1 MNMILAAVLAAT
13 TVYVSPKGSDS
24 NDGSKQKPVLSA
36 ARAVEIVRGV
46 AVDETKTIVFMDG
59 VHYFTNEV
67 RLVAADRDY
76 VFRAEHKG
84 KSRLTGSVKVTGWRT
99 DPADPRFLVADFPFE
114 PTKAA
119 KYAFVANGKL
129 ADFAAY
135 PELSGHRTLR
145 YMATQEDV
153 PKNNRTVLEYDPL
166 DLPNGMDFRDIDL
179 KSAFVIIPQEWAS
192 TSSYIAT
199 NDWEHNVFHL
209 AVKSDMPLG
218 RFNTGYKIVNTRHG
232 MREPGTWMFE
242 ATAGRIIYWP
252 RQDETAEKLDAYI
265 SRSPSLF
272 AMSGSSGV
280 VFQGL
285 VMDGCAAP
293 PGGGLYAK
301 ECLRALVGGRGVVRC
316 SIVDCDLGNTAG
328 SCMTFVKSHYNRLER
343 SRFHHAGSSCASFA
357 DGGEGNWVVGCEFDH
372 SGLLGSGHGVGVYS
386 HSHVIGNYVHDIE
399 GAGICAW
406 SGDSEFVSNR
416 IVRTMLVRRDGGGV
430 YGAMVRT
437 IFKDN
442 YCSQSGNWPGLYN
455 DEGGRDTVYTGN
467 VFEGDWWPFHMHDC
481 YNITVTNNTFIHDGG
496 MRLSF
501 QGSTH
506 CKFKDNLIKTALPFK
521 SDPYVDCTDVW
532 SSRVQLKRKDG
543 SYSEPETVTFTK
555 KVLPPQSPAVAV
567 RVTAPLA
574 VEKGAFAGGTFRS
587 RSISAARSREGIATP
602 GVPGTSVRFGF
613 DATNLYVS
621 GTYEYNKLAP
631 YFGVRN
637 FGQVWGV
644 HDAVRFHFDGF
655 NVTVYFSY
663 AKKKGDP
670 LCASVVSSD
679 GSLLFTTNN
688 AFAGTGWWGRST
700 FGFSMPLSRLGIKGD
715 PSGKEVPF
723 NLEFYNADHDEYKY
737 FSQPD
742 RPGLVAGLFGADGML
757 SAKLAFREHTVDVS
771 GLVDILEREEDGS
784 SPFPGPIWPDG
795 GVVQSAPAAC
805 ERPGEGYKD
814 PLHYDSH
821 CRELIGY
828 ILAGDARLQAF
839 PMLPFSMQSDPPS
852 EGRFTRRMEDSSR
865 SATTGRF
872 LVRTENWDLG
882 TESTASKNCAYL
894 RFSYPRGGAVRVLLD
909 AQDAAPAHWLKDS
922 RQAKVVAA
930 DSSIVDG
937 VFEGSV
943 TAEVDG
949 KKETIWAKIA
959 FAPKPV
965 AVRELAA
972 NGRPG
977 KRYVLEFH
985 LPVTVGDI
993 QAKAAISGSSAAE
1006 AAERFAADG
1015 DKIDFAARAAACRA
1029 AWTKFLGTRRF
1040 DASGKELRRHYTS
1053 LYRERALSNLRDAAS
1068 RRRVLEKAPPIDSE
1082 LTLDLESR
1090 EGFPRNGEGDMIKLR
1105 DGGILFVYTEYCGT
1119 SRNDHATAHLVRRVS
1134 GDGGRTWSDAAEV
1147 APRSGA
1153 MNDMSASLLRLRD
1166 GRIALFYLRKN
1177 SGKDCMPVMRT
1188 SGDEGRTWSDETDC
1202 LPKERTGYYVLN
1214 NSRAERTGKG
1224 RILLPLWN
1232 AAGTISCVYSDDDGK
1247 SWRQSEVY
1255 KPKDADGKSFT
1266 CQEPGVIELK
1276 DGRIYLYARTDRGC
1290 QWQAFSRDGGE
1301 TWEDFGPSPIDGP
1314 VSPATIKRLPSGEL
1328 VLLWNDHEYLPEF
1341 PKINNWQ
1348 RAPMTIAISR
1358 DEGKTW
1364 TNRRTVLSDL
1374 DGFSCYFSML
1384 ADGDSLII
1392 HSYDRNPHLTGSGVR
1407 IVKLANL
1414 LGKQAK

>member
-84 KSRLTGSVKVTGWRT
+84 KARLTGSVKVTGWRT

-166 DLPNGMDFRDIDL
+166 DLPKGMDFRDIDL

-209 AVKSDMPLG
+209 AVKSNMPLG

-252 RQDETAEKLDAYI
+252 RQGETAEKLDAYI

-272 AMSGSSGV
+272 AMSGSSGI

-301 ECLRALVGGRGVVRC
+301 ECLRTLVGGRSVTRC

-328 SCMTFVKSHYNRLER
+328 TCMTFVKSHNNRLER
-343 SRFHHAGSSCASFA
+343 SRFHHAGTSCASFA
-357 DGGEGNWVVGCEFDH
+357 DGGDGNWVVGCEFDH
-372 SGLLGSGHGVGVYS
+372 SGMLGGGHGVGVYS
-386 HSHVIGNYVHDIE
+386 RSHVIGNYVHDIE
-399 GAGICAW
+399 GAGISAW

-430 YGAMVRT
+430 YGAMIRCL
-437 IFKDN
+437 FKDN
-442 YCSQSGNWPGLYN
+442 YCSQNGDWPGLYN

-481 YNITVTNNTFIHDGG
+481 YNIIVTNNTFVHDGG

-521 SDPYVDCTDVW
+521 SDPYLDCTDVW
-532 SSRVQLKRKDG
+532 SARVQLKQKDG
-543 SYSEPETVTFTK
+543 SYSEPETVTLEK
-555 KVLPPQSPAVAV
+555 KPLPPQSPAVAV

-574 VEKGAFAGGTFRS
+574 VEKGTFAGGAFRS
-587 RSISAARSREGIATP
+587 RSISAARSREGLPVP
-602 GVPGTSVRFGF
+602 GVPGASVRFGF

-621 GTYEYNKLAP
+621 GTYEYNKFTP

-655 NVTVYFSY
+655 DVTVYFSY

-670 LCASVVSSD
+670 LCASIVASD
-679 GSLLFTTNN
+679 NSLLFTTNN

-771 GLVDILEREEDGS
+771 GLVDILAREEDGTS
-784 SPFPGPIWPDG
+784 SLPPPRA
-795 GVVQSAPAAC
+795 SAPARA
-805 ERPGEGYKD
+805 
-814 PLHYDSH
+814 
-821 CRELIGY
+821 
-828 ILAGDARLQAF
+828 
-839 PMLPFSMQSDPPS
+839 
-852 EGRFTRRMEDSSR
+852 TRIR
-865 SATTGRF
+865 STMTAT
-872 LVRTENWDLG
+872 
-882 TESTASKNCAYL
+882 
-894 RFSYPRGGAVRVLLD
+894 
-909 AQDAAPAHWLKDS
+909 
-922 RQAKVVAA
+922 
-930 DSSIVDG
+930 
-937 VFEGSV
+937 
-943 TAEVDG
+943 
-949 KKETIWAKIA
+949 
-959 FAPKPV
+959 
-965 AVRELAA
+965 
-972 NGRPG
+972 
-977 KRYVLEFH
+977 
-985 LPVTVGDI
+985 
-993 QAKAAISGSSAAE
+993 
-1006 AAERFAADG
+1006 
-1015 DKIDFAARAAACRA
+1015 
-1029 AWTKFLGTRRF
+1029 
-1040 DASGKELRRHYTS
+1040 
-1053 LYRERALSNLRDAAS
+1053 AAS
-1068 RRRVLEKAPPIDSE
+1068 
-1082 LTLDLESR
+1082 
-1090 EGFPRNGEGDMIKLR
+1090 
-1105 DGGILFVYTEYCGT
+1105 
-1119 SRNDHATAHLVRRVS
+1119 
-1134 GDGGRTWSDAAEV
+1134 
-1147 APRSGA
+1147 
-1153 MNDMSASLLRLRD
+1153 
-1166 GRIALFYLRKN
+1166 
-1177 SGKDCMPVMRT
+1177 
-1188 SGDEGRTWSDETDC
+1188 
-1202 LPKERTGYYVLN
+1202 
-1214 NSRAERTGKG
+1214 
-1224 RILLPLWN
+1224 
-1232 AAGTISCVYSDDDGK
+1232 
-1247 SWRQSEVY
+1247 
-1255 KPKDADGKSFT
+1255 
-1266 CQEPGVIELK
+1266 
-1276 DGRIYLYARTDRGC
+1276 
-1290 QWQAFSRDGGE
+1290 
-1301 TWEDFGPSPIDGP
+1301 
-1314 VSPATIKRLPSGEL
+1314 
-1328 VLLWNDHEYLPEF
+1328 
-1341 PKINNWQ
+1341 
-1348 RAPMTIAISR
+1348 
-1358 DEGKTW
+1358 
-1364 TNRRTVLSDL
+1364 
-1374 DGFSCYFSML
+1374 
-1384 ADGDSLII
+1384 
-1392 HSYDRNPHLTGSGVR
+1392 
-1407 IVKLANL
+1407 
-1414 LGKQAK
+1414 